1 MCRALFDEKQERNVA
16 TADNDREQQE
26 MPMPKEHHFH
36 RGLFTVKQCWDGQC
50 GLYDVENT
58 QVHAGFST
66 S

>member
-1 MCRALFDEKQERNVA
+1 MA

-50 GLYDVENT
+50 GVSSDLRTQLATYTYTYVVVE
-58 QVHAGFST
+58 
-66 S
+66 